1 MVLRAALEKLMQ
13 TLRKIRQWLFGDA
26 LRAFGTLSV
35 LLTVSLAIAPASEE
49 FNEWHAFQRGY
60 LRLVRF
66 RADGNS
72 LQRHFQPGL
81 QQIWIPE
88 LGVVDRCQ
96 TCHVALKEATL
107 SDVSRQPFRPHP
119 PIPHPATKFGCVI
132 CHRGQGSATSVEE
145 AHNSTDAWEEPLLPA
160 RYLEASCGQCHLN
173 ALAGTPKLNQGRTI
187 LAAYGCSRCH
197 NITQPDG
204 TKVVATDDPPSLTQI
219 AEKTTRE
226 WIYAWIKNPQAYS
239 NTATMP
245 NFQLSEDD
253 ARDISAFLI
262 AQSTQP
268 SAVEQ
273 KSVATNRAT
282 SPAVDAA
289 TLYGESFCASCHA
302 VQNAAGTLVGGTLGP
317 ELTRIGTK
325 ARPEWLQRW
334 LHNPADY
341 DLETRMPHYRFTTA
355 QIEALAGFL
364 EQKTDPDILANVHL
378 TPSTPDQ
385 VAHGQKLVTEYGC
398 ASCHQIKGI
407 KTPENFAPDLSRV
420 GSRQLAQILFKPGI
434 EHNLPAYIAAKIS
447 QPRSF
452 GQSLKMPV
460 PNLTPTQVEA
470 ATVALLAQTDRAYA
484 LPTSLRV
491 PAIKQ
496 TSYEPAGEAGKL
508 IRDLRCFSCH
518 EINGRGGDMAPDL
531 TWEGSSVQ
539 EQWLESFLR
548 NPNTLRPALIRRMPK
563 FNLSDSE
570 IKTLSSYIMTVYQ
583 TPQLDQ
589 SSAPSAADT
598 ASVERGRQIF
608 YSKYACQ
615 TCHIADYKTDKGY
628 IGPAL
633 AEVGSRLTS
642 AWILHYLKDPQK
654 LRPGTL
660 EPDQHISDDDAR
672 DLAAFLSTL
681 KSEKLEARR

>member
-1 MVLRAALEKLMQ
+1 MVLRAAVEKLMQ
-13 TLRKIRQWLFGDA
+13 MLKRIRRWLFGDA

-35 LLTVSLAIAPASEE
+35 VLAASLAIAPTTEL
-49 FNEWHAFQRGY
+49 FNQWHAYQRGY

-72 LQRHFQPGL
+72 LQRRFQPGL

-96 TCHVALKEATL
+96 TCHVALKEVSL
-107 SDVSRQPFRPHP
+107 SDVSQQPYRPHP

-132 CHRGQGSATSVEE
+132 CHRGQGGATSVEE

-204 TKVVATDDPPSLTQI
+204 SKVVATDDPPSLTQI

-226 WIYAWIKNPQAYS
+226 WIYAWIKNPQGYS
-239 NTATMP
+239 STATMP
-245 NFQLSEDD
+245 NFQLSDDD

-268 SAVEQ
+268 ATGQ
-273 KSVATNRAT
+273 KSAASTDAKPTVA
-282 SPAVDAA
+282 DAA

-302 VQNAAGTLVGGTLGP
+302 VQNAAGTLVGGNFGP

-325 ARPEWLQRW
+325 ARHEWMLRW

-341 DLETRMPHYRFTTA
+341 DLETRMPHYRFTQA

-364 EQKTDPDILANVHL
+364 EQKTDPDFLANVHL
-378 TPSTPDQ
+378 SAATPDQ

-398 ASCHQIKGI
+398 ASCHDIKGV
-407 KTPENFAPDLSRV
+407 KKPENFAPDLSRV
-420 GSRQLAQILFKPGI
+420 GSRQLAQILFKPGL
-434 EHNLPAYIAAKIS
+434 EHNLPAYIAAKVS
-447 QPRSF
+447 EPRSF
-452 GQSLKMPV
+452 GPSLKMPV
-460 PNLTPTQVEA
+460 PNLSPAQVEA
-470 ATVALLAQTDRAYA
+470 ATIALLAQTDRAYS
-484 LPTSLRV
+484 LPASLRV
-491 PAIKQ
+491 PAIRQ
-496 TSYEPAGEAGKL
+496 TSYEPAGQAGKL

-518 EINGRGGDMAPDL
+518 QINGRGGDMAPDL
-531 TWEGSSVQ
+531 TSEGSSVQ
-539 EQWLESFLR
+539 GPWLESFLR

-563 FNLSDSE
+563 FNLSDAE
-570 IKTLSSYIMTVYQ
+570 VKTLSSYIMTVYQ
-583 TPQLDQ
+583 TPEFDQ
-589 SSAPSAADT
+589 DSGSEIVDF
-598 ASVERGRQIF
+598 ASVERGRQLF

-615 TCHIADYKTDKGY
+615 SCHIADFKTDKGY

-633 AEVGSRLTS
+633 AEVGSRLT
-642 AWILHYLKDPQK
+642 ATWILHYLKDPQK

-660 EPDQHISDDDAR
+660 EPDQHISDEDAR
-672 DLAAFLSTL
+672 DLTAFLSTL
-681 KSEKLEARR
+681 KAKKLEARR